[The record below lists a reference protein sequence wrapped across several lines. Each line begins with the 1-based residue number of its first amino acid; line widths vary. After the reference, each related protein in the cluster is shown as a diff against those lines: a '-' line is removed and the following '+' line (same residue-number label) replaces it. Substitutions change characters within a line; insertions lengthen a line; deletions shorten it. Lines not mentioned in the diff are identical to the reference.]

1 VAQNLPLL
9 TGLTPLSYPLRTINQ
24 YAIGCQ
30 PIRERALEEEDWI
43 SNPIIR
49 DARPAYRG
57 RLTRKMTAI
66 SKHRPST
73 DRSNGTLT
81 PRSIINQNQPN

>member
-1 VAQNLPLL
+1 LVV
-9 TGLTPLSYPLRTINQ
+9 NQ
-24 YAIGCQ
+24 L
-30 PIRERALEEEDWI
+30 ERALEEEDWI

-66 SKHRPST
+66 FEALTINRPLEW
-73 DRSNGTLT
+73 DGTLT

>member
-1 VAQNLPLL
+1 MLL
-9 TGLTPLSYPLRTINQ
+9 VVNQ
-24 YAIGCQ
+24 L
-30 PIRERALEEEDWI
+30 ERALEEEDWI

-66 SKHRPST
+66 FEASTIT